1 MPPCEQRPNSNR
13 RVNEARRRKFVEWR
27 TMHTPSDLA
36 QSQYQQGVAL
46 YEARRYVEALACF
59 VAARELAPDYLDANW
74 NECLTRL
81 LLGDFKN
88 GWPLHEARWQKNEGR
103 WEPDPAKRGWRHIPQ
118 PLWMGEHSVGD
129 KSINGNTVCLWA
141 EQGFGDTLQFCR
153 YAPLVQAM
161 GATVFFYVREPI
173 AELLRQSFDGTGI
186 SVVADNEPL
195 PPFDVH
201 CPLMSLPL
209 ACGTD
214 EVSKIPAP
222 IPYIFAKN
230 ADILHWKNRLAGHI
244 QQGLEGTSS
253 DKKIGLVW
261 SGLMRSPNPLAAKMD
276 AERSI
281 DFEYLRPLLD
291 LNGFQFVSLQ
301 KGGEIPEGAGVL
313 DLTADLND
321 WTDTAAL
328 VANLDLVISCDTAVA
343 HLAASMGKPTWI
355 LSRYNGC
362 WRWLETRVDSPWYPT
377 ARVFHQNAPGD
388 WAGVV
393 REVALALL
401 GSADG

>member
-1 MPPCEQRPNSNR
+1 MTDSTQQ
-13 RVNEARRRKFVEWR
+13 
-27 TMHTPSDLA
+27 A

-46 YEARRYVEALACF
+46 YESRRYAEALACF
-59 VAARELAPDYLDANW
+59 IAARDLAPDYLDAHW

-81 LLGDFKN
+81 ILGDFKE

-118 PLWMGEHSVGD
+118 PLWVGEHSVGD
-129 KSINGNTVCLWA
+129 ASIAGKTICLWA

-161 GATVFFYVREPI
+161 GAKVFLYVREPI
-173 AELLRQSFDGTGI
+173 AKLLRQSYEGTGI
-186 SVVADNEPL
+186 SVVADTEPL

-201 CPLMSLPL
+201 CPMMSLPL

-214 EVSKIPAP
+214 SVTKIPAP

-230 ADILHWKNRLAGHI
+230 EDAMHWKNRLTSHI
-244 QQGLEGTSS
+244 QQGFQGSETS
-253 DKKIGLVW
+253 KRVGLVW
-261 SGLMRSPNPLAAKMD
+261 SGLMRSTNPLAAKMD

-281 DFEYLRPLLD
+281 DFEYLTPLLSHSQQG
-291 LNGFQFVSLQ
+291 LQGIQWVSLQ
-301 KGGEIPEGAGVL
+301 KGGDLPEGAGVL
-313 DLTADLND
+313 DLTPELND
-321 WTDTAAL
+321 WADTAAL
-328 VANLDLVISCDTAVA
+328 IANLDLVISCDTAVA

-362 WRWLETRVDSPWYPT
+362 WRWLDHRTDSPWYPS
-377 ARVFHQNAPGD
+377 ARLFHQSTPGD

-393 REVALALL
+393 EEVIGALEMHNL
-401 GSADG
+401 

>member
-1 MPPCEQRPNSNR
+1 MMDTT
-13 RVNEARRRKFVEWR
+13 NE
-27 TMHTPSDLA
+27 A

-46 YEARRYVEALACF
+46 YESRRYTEALACF
-59 VAARELAPDYLDANW
+59 VAAGELAPDYLDAHW

-81 LLGDFKN
+81 TLGDFKN
-88 GWPLHEARWQKNEGR
+88 GWPMHEARWQKNEGR

-118 PLWMGEHSVGD
+118 PLWVGEHSVGE
-129 KSINGNTVCLWA
+129 KSVAGKTVCLWA

-161 GATVFFYVREPI
+161 GAKVFLYVREPI
-173 AELLRQSFDGTGI
+173 AKLLRQSYEGTGI
-186 SVVADNEPL
+186 GVIADTEPL

-214 EVSKIPAP
+214 SVDKIPAS
-222 IPYIFAKN
+222 IPYIFAK
-230 ADILHWKNRLAGHI
+230 DEDVLHWKNRLAGHI
-244 QQGLEGTSS
+244 QHGFEG
-253 DKKIGLVW
+253 KKIGLVW

-281 DFEYLRPLLD
+281 DFEYFKPLLSHSQQG
-291 LNGFQFVSLQ
+291 LQGIQWVSLQ

-313 DLTADLND
+313 DLTPELND
-321 WTDTAAL
+321 WADTAAL
-328 VANLDLVISCDTAVA
+328 IANLDLVISCDTAVA

-355 LSRYNGC
+355 LSRYIGC
-362 WRWLETRVDSPWYPT
+362 WRWLDHRVDSPWYPSV
-377 ARVFHQNAPGD
+377 RLFHQSAPGD

-393 REVALALL
+393 QDVMSTLPSFKLH
-401 GSADG
+401 